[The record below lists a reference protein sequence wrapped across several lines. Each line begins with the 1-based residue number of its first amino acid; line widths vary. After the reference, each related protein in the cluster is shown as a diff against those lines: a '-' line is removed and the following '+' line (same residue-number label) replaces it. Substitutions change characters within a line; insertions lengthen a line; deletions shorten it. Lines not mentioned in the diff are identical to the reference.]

1 LAVKCLVV
9 LCLCKAINLG
19 EHIHPSKSLGALVYQ
34 PPTEI
39 SKGDFLRFLVESEVV
54 SWVTT
59 DARSFEWDEINLDK
73 PRFINQLGSLR
84 FRKAF
89 VGIFNSSIKQMEYF
103 AFVVQQATDD
113 R

>member
-1 LAVKCLVV
+1 M
-9 LCLCKAINLG
+9 
-19 EHIHPSKSLGALVYQ
+19 HSSKSLGALVHQ

-39 SKGDFLRFLVESEVV
+39 SKRDFLRFLVESEV

-59 DARSFEWDEINLDK
+59 DARSFEWDEINLNK
-73 PRFINQLGSLR
+73 PKFINQLDSLR

-103 AFVVQQATDD
+103 AFVVQQATGD